1 MYNDDKL
8 TAIAAALLLVLAVA
22 VAWWWLPQKWNA
34 CQRLYDNVSAQVF
47 CFSSK

>member
-8 TAIAAALLLVLAVA
+8 AAIAAALLLVSAVA
-22 VAWWWLPQKWNA
+22 VAWWWLPQKWNV
-34 CQRLYDNVSAQVF
+34 CQGLYDNVPAQVF